1 MEDFNS
7 VLRYAKSKNYPVHNP
22 RGLYVE
28 YLQYEMLRSIFRHTV
43 KLSFIGGTALRII
56 FHTQRFSEDLDF
68 DNFGLSVEEFAIL
81 TQKVQKDL
89 EMLGFQVQFRNVF
102 KGAYH
107 CYFKF
112 SDLLYRYGFS
122 PHDNE
127 KILVRLDT
135 VKQDFNFIPETA
147 VLDNFGIFFEIK
159 HNPKDILLSQKFIAA
174 LERNRSKGRDFYDIT
189 YLMGITAPNLAY
201 LKQKAGIASMLELK
215 EKLLAR
221 CEEVNFDEMAKD
233 VAPFLFEARD
243 AIRITKFKQYIEQW
257 EAV

>member
-7 VLRYAKSKNYPVHNP
+7 ILLYAKNKNYPINNP

-28 YLQYEMLRSIFRHTV
+28 YLQHEILSSIFRHTT
-43 KLSFIGGTALRII
+43 KLSFIGGTALRLV

-68 DNFGLSVEEFAIL
+68 DNFGLSTEEFGTL
-81 TQKVQKDL
+81 TQKIQNDL
-89 EMLGFQVQFRNVF
+89 RVLGFDVEFRNVF

-107 CYFKF
+107 CHFKF
-112 SDLLYRYGFS
+112 SKLLHQYGFS
-122 PHDNE
+122 PNEDE

-135 VKQDFNFIPETA
+135 VKQDFAFTPAVA
-147 VLDNFGIFFEIK
+147 VLDNFGLFFEVK

-189 YLMGITAPNLAY
+189 YLMGITKPNLDY
-201 LKQKAGIASMLELK
+201 LKFKRGINTFSELK

-221 CEEVNFDEMAKD
+221 CTEVNFSDMAKD
-233 VAPFLFEARD
+233 VAPFLFDARD
-243 AIRITKFKQYIEQW
+243 ANRIIKFKQYIEQW
-257 EAV
+257 SV

>member
-7 VLRYAKSKNYPVHNP
+7 ILTYAKNKNYPINNP

-28 YLQYEMLRSIFRHTV
+28 YLQHEILSSIFRHTT
-43 KLSFIGGTALRII
+43 KLSFIGGTALRLV

-68 DNFGLSVEEFAIL
+68 DNFGLSTEEFNTL
-81 TQKVQKDL
+81 TQKIQNDL
-89 EMLGFQVQFRNVF
+89 QVLGFDVEFRNVF

-107 CYFKF
+107 CHFKF
-112 SDLLYRYGFS
+112 SKLLYQYGFS
-122 PHDNE
+122 PNEEE

-135 VKQDFNFIPETA
+135 VKQDFSFTPDTA
-147 VLDNFGIFFEIK
+147 VLDSFGLFFEVK

-189 YLMGITAPNLAY
+189 YLMGITNPNLEY
-201 LKQKAGIASMLELK
+201 LKFKRGISTLPELK

-221 CEEVNFDEMAKD
+221 CAEVNFSDMAKD
-233 VAPFLFEARD
+233 VAPFLFDARD
-243 AIRITKFKQYIEQW
+243 ATRIVKFKQYIEQW
-257 EAV
+257 KV